1 MRIERSIRWSAPAVV
16 VALAVVAAP
25 AGRAPAAP
33 PAPAPAPATPRAA
46 GVQPALAP
54 AFAAPA
60 AAAVAPESAR
70 VAIPAPVDPPG
81 GRAPEPSPPPA
92 GSLALRELPAIG
104 DGESDPL
111 AEPAGV
117 LADAFGRVWVSDASH
132 HRLRRWT
139 AAGAPLDE
147 TGALGSEPGRFRRPD
162 ALARLGS
169 LGVAVLDLENR
180 RVVTY
185 DHHLRL
191 LGVLVDLVAPDLE
204 QRLGRVLP
212 VGLASD
218 RGGALYVAD
227 AERDRVLVF
236 DFAGTFVRELGGFSA
251 RAGGFSGLLG
261 VACGPR
267 GGLVTVERP
276 RARPRGRAADDT
288 TAGRARL
295 QWLDA
300 GGQVLA
306 ARWSPAWR
314 AGSAEARLAIAVDDS
329 GRVAVAGERSGELCV
344 LSPQGRVL
352 ARLGGLAAPR
362 ALAFA
367 PDGTLLVAE
376 AGARRVRRLALERA
390 AGE

>member
-1 MRIERSIRWSAPAVV
+1 MSGLSARPVATPARARLAPPPRWLAGALGGILGGVL
-16 VALAVVAAP
+16 ALAGPASAGPGAP
-25 AGRAPAAP
+25 L
-33 PAPAPAPATPRAA
+33 PAPDSTGAA
-46 GVQPALAP
+46 GASALA
-54 AFAAPA
+54 FTLRDLQTFG
-60 AAAVAPESAR
+60 E
-70 VAIPAPVDPPG
+70 G
-81 GRAPEPSPPPA
+81 GP
-92 GSLALRELPAIG
+92 
-104 DGESDPL
+104 DPL

-117 LADAFGRVWVSDASH
+117 LADAFGRVWASDATQ
-132 HRLRRWT
+132 HRLRRWSAT
-139 AAGAPLDE
+139 GLPLDE
-147 TGALGSEPGRFRRPD
+147 AGALGSEPGRFRRPE

-191 LGVLVDLVAPDLE
+191 LGVLVDLVAPELE
-204 QRLGRVLP
+204 TRLGRVLP
-212 VGLASD
+212 VALASD

-227 AERDRVLVF
+227 AERDRVLAF

-251 RAGGFSGLLG
+251 RAGGFSGILG
-261 VACGPR
+261 LACGPR

-276 RARPRGRAADDT
+276 RGRARGRAAADT

-306 ARWSPAWR
+306 VHWTPAWR
-314 AGSAEARLAIAVDDS
+314 AGSAETRLTLAVDDS
-329 GRVAVAGERSGELCV
+329 GHVAVAGERSGGLLV
-344 LSPQGRVL
+344 LSPEGRVL
-352 ARLGGLAAPR
+352 ARLDGLAAPR

-376 AGARRVRRLALERA
+376 AGARRVRRLGLEPT
-390 AGE
+390 AGD